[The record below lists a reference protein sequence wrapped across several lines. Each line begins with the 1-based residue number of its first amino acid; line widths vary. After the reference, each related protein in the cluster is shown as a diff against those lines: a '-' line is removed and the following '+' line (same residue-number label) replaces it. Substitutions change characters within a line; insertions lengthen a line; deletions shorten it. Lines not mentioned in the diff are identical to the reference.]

1 MIDILWNSRV
11 LGAMQAHACLTEE
24 ETIVLIDWS
33 KGCSIANTAM
43 THHMSDSK
51 VDKIRKRLR
60 KKYDGIQQYV
70 DLPPRQCKKSPS

>member
-1 MIDILWNSRV
+1 MNDILWNSRV

-33 KGCSIANTAM
+33 KSRSIANTSLN
-43 THHMSDSK
+43 HHMSTSK

-60 KKYDGIQQYV
+60 KKYDGIQQYA
-70 DLPPRQCKKSPS
+70 DLPPRKSKKSPS

>member
-1 MIDILWNSRV
+1 MHDILWNSRV

-33 KGCSIANTAM
+33 KGRSIANTALM
-43 THHMSDSK
+43 NYMSESK

-60 KKYDGIQQYV
+60 RKYDAIQQYA
-70 DLPPRQCKKSPS
+70 DLPPRQTKKNPS